1 MLPEGDKLLASF
13 SNSALV
19 ITVLQSAA
27 DTLDCGVLAP
37 VAGLAAVA
45 WEAGLGCG
53 EHTPFT
59 VMTAAVSGT
68 DSDVSAAPGACGL
81 I

>member
-1 MLPEGDKLLASF
+1 MLPEGAKLLASF

-19 ITVLQSAA
+19 ITVLQSAGA
-27 DTLDCGVLAP
+27 ALDGEVLAP
-37 VAGLAAVA
+37 VAGLAAMA

-59 VMTAAVSGT
+59 VMTAALSGT
-68 DSDVSAAPGACGL
+68 DSDVSAAPGTCGL